1 MQDPSKPI
9 WIQEKE
15 SKPDRTVVINQS
27 PIKIFLATPVHSE
40 CSIHYT
46 QSLLEFQKACF
57 AKNILV
63 SFSLMK
69 SSLVTQGRNLC
80 VNANFL
86 QENHLFSFFIY

>member
-9 WIQEKE
+9 WIKEKE
-15 SKPDRTVVINQS
+15 NTSTPDRTVTINQS
-27 PIKIFLATPVHSE
+27 GIRIFLATPVHSE

-57 AKNILV
+57 QKNILV

-69 SSLVTQGRNLC
+69 SS
-80 VNANFL
+80 
-86 QENHLFSFFIY
+86 